1 MLFNDAKH
9 RLRWNYKSPIWKR
22 WKKWNTRI
30 PHDFFLYRKER
41 RGRFVPCFV
50 VSQLWASFKKKTKKK
65 INKPHEDS
73 MFIFRMP
80 SWNGT
85 ANYLILCMWALVP
98 CGGEH
103 CSPVSRIKSTLKDN
117 SSCPSSRRAQPEEK
131 GGCSNCS
138 EMGSCSLLLQFSE
151 RPGDRAQRWSTTPSL
166 YLPRGT
172 LGFSCRK
179 G

>member
-1 MLFNDAKH
+1 MQNIDYVEITNHLYEKGGKTETPEFH
-9 RLRWNYKSPIWKR
+9 TI
-22 WKKWNTRI
+22 
-30 PHDFFLYRKER
+30 FFFIER
-41 RGRFVPCFV
+41 REGEDLFPV
-50 VSQLWASFKKKTKKK
+50 LWFHSYEHLSRRKQKK

-73 MFIFRMP
+73 MFTFRVP

-85 ANYLILCMWALVP
+85 ANYLILCMWTLVP

-131 GGCSNCS
+131 GGCSNCI
-138 EMGSCSLLLQFSE
+138 LLQFSE

-166 YLPRGT
+166 YLLRGT

>member
-1 MLFNDAKH
+1 MKKVEKLKHPNSTRFFSLSKGEKGKICSLFCGFTVMSIFQEEN
-9 RLRWNYKSPIWKR
+9 
-22 WKKWNTRI
+22 
-30 PHDFFLYRKER
+30 
-41 RGRFVPCFV
+41 
-50 VSQLWASFKKKTKKK
+50 KKK

-73 MFIFRMP
+73 MFIFRVP

-85 ANYLILCMWALVP
+85 ANYLILCMWTLVP

-131 GGCSNCS
+131 GGCSNCI
-138 EMGSCSLLLQFSE
+138 LLQFSE

-166 YLPRGT
+166 YLLRGT

>member
-1 MLFNDAKH
+1 MKKVEKMKHLNSTRFFSSSKGEKGKICSLFCGFTVMSIFQEENK
-9 RLRWNYKSPIWKR
+9 
-22 WKKWNTRI
+22 
-30 PHDFFLYRKER
+30 
-41 RGRFVPCFV
+41 
-50 VSQLWASFKKKTKKK
+50 QKK
-65 INKPHEDS
+65 INNPHEDS
-73 MFIFRMP
+73 MFTFRMP
-80 SWNGT
+80 SWSGT

-103 CSPVSRIKSTLKDN
+103 CSPVSRITSTLKDN

-151 RPGDRAQRWSTTPSL
+151 SPGDWAQRWSTTPSL